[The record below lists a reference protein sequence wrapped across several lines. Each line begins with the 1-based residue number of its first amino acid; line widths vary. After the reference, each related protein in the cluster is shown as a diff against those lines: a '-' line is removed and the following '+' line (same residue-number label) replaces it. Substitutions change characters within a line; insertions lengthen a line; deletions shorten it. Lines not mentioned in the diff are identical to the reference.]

1 MSAPLFRIPGPAATD
16 LPPGVTLETILADLA
31 DDQVAVPEDFE
42 VSDLDPSELVE
53 QVQRAQE
60 HGIDLS
66 VVVVDSNPYMDSQ
79 LRDLATAVGS
89 EDGGTVLV
97 LSPDWVGTFSD
108 TVDRVTLEAA
118 QDRTYTGDTVESTT
132 NFVDSLLEPSPPWTL
147 MTIVLILVVA
157 AGAGLTY
164 LAKRRRVVSE
174 PVAGSGD
181 GQVAPGRTDSS
192 FS

>member
-1 MSAPLFRIPGPAATD
+1 MSAPLLRIPGPAATD
-16 LPPGVTLETILADLA
+16 LPPGVTLETVLADLA
-31 DDQVAVPEDFE
+31 DDQVSVPEDVE
-42 VSDLDPSELVE
+42 ISELDPSELVE

-118 QDRTYTGDTVESTT
+118 QDRTYTGDTVASTT
-132 NFVDSLLEPSPPWTL
+132 NFVDSLLEPSPPWTF

-157 AGAGLTY
+157 AGGGLTY
-164 LAKRRRVVSE
+164 LAKRRRVDSE
-174 PVAGSGD
+174 PDAGSGD
-181 GQVAPGRTDSS
+181 AQVAPGDSGS
-192 FS
+192 SS